1 MSSFNIILILLLV
14 MLTSVAIFVLQADES
29 ELTTGPDDGRPSD
42 PVFDEAPE
50 IRETTW
56 PPELESDP
64 IEPQTDS
71 SASSPTEPENA

>member
-29 ELTTGPDDGRPSD
+29 ELTAGVDDGQPID

-50 IRETTW
+50 IDE
-56 PPELESDP
+56 PPRPSESVIDP
-64 IEPQTDS
+64 IESQTDS
-71 SASSPTEPENA
+71 IAPSPADPGSA